1 MLTKEQIDEIY
12 EDLGRPFHIMWS
24 KINRAHGFR
33 CDHIDPDS
41 FEERKNDF
49 LFLIG
54 KLLDEGKLKLGDRK
68 TELIMEGTT
77 AELVEKFRSCFP
89 VSDEEMLEG
98 LWLVTED
105 CPFVAA
111 WLFDGE
117 LESGEDYYGWT
128 Y

>member
-1 MLTKEQIDEIY
+1 MLTQEQIDVIY
-12 EDLGRPFHIMWS
+12 EDLGHPLHFLWS
-24 KINRAHGFR
+24 DVGRAHG
-33 CDHIDPDS
+33 IIASQVDPDS

-68 TELIMEGTT
+68 SEIIMEGST
-77 AELVEKFRSCFP
+77 AELVEKFRKCFP
-89 VSDEEMLEG
+89 TSDEDLIKG
-98 LWLVTED
+98 VWLVTDE

-111 WLFDGE
+111 WLFKGAGE
-117 LESGEDYYGWT
+117 NGEDYYGWT

>member
-1 MLTKEQIDEIY
+1 MLMQEQIDHIY
-12 EDLGRPFHIMWS
+12 EDLEHPLHFLWS
-24 KINRAHGFR
+24 DVGRAHG
-33 CDHIDPDS
+33 IIASQVDPDS
-41 FEERKNDF
+41 FEERKKDF

-89 VSDEEMLEG
+89 ASDEEILEG

-105 CPFVAA
+105 CPFVAV
-111 WLFDGE
+111 WLFEGE
-117 LESGEDYYGWT
+117 NGEDYYGWC